1 MPRIFMSILGFNRA
15 VAFGGKRMASSLLT
29 PLGAFREKR
38 KQRQYDE
45 VLNREDQR
53 ADDAGQCGG
62 QTQVRFPK
70 AGQSRAPELPAM
82 PLRRDAHE
90 LAERVIHVKH
100 FVVQDFLEY

>member
-1 MPRIFMSILGFNRA
+1 MPRIFMSILGFHRA
-15 VAFGGKRMASSLLT
+15 VAFGGNRMPSRLLP

-82 PLRRDAHE
+82 PLRPAPPQ
-90 LAERVIHVKH
+90 LAEPVIPFKP
-100 FVVQDFLEY
+100 FLLP